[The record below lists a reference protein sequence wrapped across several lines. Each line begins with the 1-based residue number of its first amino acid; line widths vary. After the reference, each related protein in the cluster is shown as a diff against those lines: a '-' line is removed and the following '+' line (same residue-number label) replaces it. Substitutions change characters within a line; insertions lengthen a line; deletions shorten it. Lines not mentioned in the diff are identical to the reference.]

1 MAGADN
7 ESAGQESQDAIVL
20 PEDFTIALAGE
31 YYQLMMNHLE
41 EGHDIPLDGGSV
53 SRIDASGIQLLLV
66 VQRALADTG
75 HSLHWNAVSAPL
87 RESVALLGMSDSLA
101 LPEPV

>member
-7 ESAGQESQDAIVL
+7 ESAGQESQDAVVL

-31 YYQLMMNHLE
+31 YYQLMMNQLE
-41 EGHDIPLDGGSV
+41 EGHGISLDGGSV
-53 SRIDASGIQLLLV
+53 SRIDASGIQLLV
-66 VQRALADTG
+66 AVQRALAEAG
-75 HSLHWNAVSAPL
+75 HSLHWNSVSAAL
-87 RESVALLGMSDSLA
+87 SESVALLGMSDVLA